1 MNRPSVRAHI
11 VEAIVGEVGAFPD
24 AHPGMAQQQEDVGGQ
39 IITADQFLLE

>member
-1 MNRPSVRAHI
+1 MNRPTVRAHI
-11 VEAIVGEVGAFPD
+11 VEAIVCEIGTFPD